1 MTVSQASDKFTTYD
15 RGATTLNYRS
25 DINDASDF
33 IECDPLSKDHQQ
45 QILDLNT
52 RQLRPKILK
61 DNSFNKVFSAALGD
75 RIIIN
80 NFPSSPAHS
89 SSNFCDKVSI
99 EIISVSKNSV
109 DLRLTIS
116 NNAFIIEKE
125 LPAKS

>member
-1 MTVSQASDKFTTYD
+1 MH
-15 RGATTLNYRS
+15 YRS
-25 DINDASDF
+25 DINDASEF
-33 IECDPLSKDHQQ
+33 IEYDPLSKDHQQ

-52 RQLRPKILK
+52 RQLRPKIVK
-61 DNSFNKVFSAALGD
+61 DYSFNKILSVALGD

-80 NFPSSPAHS
+80 NFPSNPTHG

-99 EIISVSKNSV
+99 EIISASKDSV

-116 NNAFIIEKE
+116 NNTFIIEKE